1 MSAVSCVGG
10 QSRGIDLVVLSFGL
24 RRRPRVSLMGLMV
37 RVWLV
42 VA

>member
-10 QSRGIDLVVLSFGL
+10 QSRGIDLAVLSFGL
-24 RRRPRVSLMGLMV
+24 RGRPRVSLMGLMV